1 MVPTMRSGVCA
12 TAARSGGRATRSTS
26 VKRSSAS
33 QSVSLRTTTAACE
46 PTTAR
51 SSLASSLMAATV
63 CANPSAKPV
72 DLWTT
77 RRRVAHSVHRH
88 NNSSRPEQNEK
99 CVTHVP
105 GQNCYPC
112 PRLLRVR
119 GKRLSIAWFPLTRLA
134 SRRQRSARKST
145 SPRWGEVNLWHT
157 SSPLRLPRLL
167 HFLCP
172 EMDATHDQADTN
184 PHEWLRAGHHR
195 LQPRAQAHGRSAAGP
210 IRRRRRRQVCL
221 EHHGLRLSG

>member
-1 MVPTMRSGVCA
+1 
-12 TAARSGGRATRSTS
+12 
-26 VKRSSAS
+26 KRSSAS

-77 RRRVAHSVHRH
+77 RRRVAHRVHRH
-88 NNSSRPEQNEK
+88 NNSSRPEQTEK

-112 PRLLRVR
+112 PRLLRAKR
-119 GKRLSIAWFPLTRLA
+119 GGWG
-134 SRRQRSARKST
+134 QRKPHPVGLRPT
-145 SPRWGEVNLWHT
+145 TL
-157 SSPLRLPRLL
+157 PLR
-167 HFLCP
+167 
-172 EMDATHDQADTN
+172 
-184 PHEWLRAGHHR
+184 
-195 LQPRAQAHGRSAAGP
+195 GRD
-210 IRRRRRRQVCL
+210 
-221 EHHGLRLSG
+221 